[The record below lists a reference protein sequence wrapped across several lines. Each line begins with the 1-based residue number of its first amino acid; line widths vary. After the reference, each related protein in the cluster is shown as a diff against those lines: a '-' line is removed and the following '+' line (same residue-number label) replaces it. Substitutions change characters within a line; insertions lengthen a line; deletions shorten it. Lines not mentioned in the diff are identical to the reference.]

1 VRNPFRRRDRGRAD
15 PATIFEELRDQVL
28 LASLPE
34 PGSWAALMEIGTG
47 GGVASVVVVSDGT
60 TSLYTSSGGGLIGA
74 GDHESVAAAN
84 RAFLSTIQR
93 LRAAIPATE
102 SFPLPLDDEIRFSVR
117 WPDGTRGSAVAVEEE
132 LASGDHVL
140 SAAFDAGHDVISAMR
155 EIEAGER

>member
-1 VRNPFRRRDRGRAD
+1 MRNPFRRRDESRED
-15 PATIFEELRDQVL
+15 PAAIFEELRDQVL
-28 LASLPE
+28 LAPLPQ
-34 PGSWAALMEIGTG
+34 PDTWAALMEIGTG

-74 GDHESVAAAN
+74 GDHVSVAAVN
-84 RAFLSTIQR
+84 RALLDTIER
-93 LRAAIPATE
+93 HRAAIPATE

-117 WPDGTRGSAVAVEEE
+117 WPDGTRGSAVALEKE

-140 SAAFDAGHDVISAMR
+140 SAAFAAGHDVISAMR